1 MASTTGIRAASPQP
15 GGPGQPGPPAGQEQ
29 GAALG
34 LVSATGLVM
43 GSMIGVGVFTMP
55 AVLAE
60 AGTSSLVVMAVVA
73 AGAMLLAVLFGQ
85 LTRRVPNAGGAAGCR
100 AGYWPGTCHLWRQ
113 RAVLLVGHLRL
124 RLPRPSTRR

>member
-1 MASTTGIRAASPQP
+1 MASTTGIRPASPP
-15 GGPGQPGPPAGQEQ
+15 PSGPGQPGPPAGQEQ

-43 GSMIGVGVFTMP
+43 GSIIGVGVFTMP

-85 LTRRVPNAGGAAGCR
+85 LTRRVPSLSRTCSPR
-100 AGYWPGTCHLWRQ
+100 A
-113 RAVLLVGHLRL
+113 
-124 RLPRPSTRR
+124 PS